1 MACSSGQ
8 IPTAALPCELGATAS
23 STTSGDL
30 TANVL
35 ACPPSYC
42 IPQGCSGE
50 LSAIYAMMGG
60 LHISWTAQSCSMEN
74 PSSSC
79 VQGGPVPSS

>member
-8 IPTAALPCELGATAS
+8 VPTAALPCELGATAS

-30 TANVL
+30 TASVL

-50 LSAIYAMMGG
+50 LSKSYAITGG
-60 LHISWTAQSCSMEN
+60 LHFSWLAPRCSVEL
-74 PSSSC
+74 
-79 VQGGPVPSS
+79 